1 MLQSE
6 SYEPVEFLQACLCSE
21 WELGFRGP
29 VTVTISSVSVSMPQA
44 VDLFELRGC
53 STKAFSKCT
62 GVEVTHMVFV

>member
-1 MLQSE
+1 M
-6 SYEPVEFLQACLCSE
+6 
-21 WELGFRGP
+21 
-29 VTVTISSVSVSMPQA
+29 TISSVSVSMPQA